1 MAQYID
7 KKAIVAEIERRKQK
21 LLDHIIC
28 ERDKEWAIRT
38 AHQLNR
44 IIWFLDTIDAKE
56 VDLGKEF
63 KDFIKCDN
71 GSTMFEVAK
80 YFFEL
85 GLKVRKGE

>member
-7 KKAIVAEIERRKQK
+7 KKAIVAEIEKRKQK

-44 IIWFLDTIDAKE
+44 IIWFLDTIE
-56 VDLGKEF
+56 VKKIDLEKEF

-71 GSTMFEVAK
+71 GRTMFEVAK